1 SDIAIVSRGVRE
13 PLSDLAI
20 INGQPA
26 IVLGVMME
34 SGQRIDQ
41 WSAVMRE
48 RVDGFRDR
56 LPEGVT
62 LDVIFDQSHYVA
74 NRIST
79 LMLNLVIGAVLV
91 IAVTFVAMGWQSALV
106 VGSALP
112 LSIFAVFGWMSVF
125 GVPMHQMSV
134 TGLII
139 ALGLLID
146 NAIVVVDEI
155 QMEMQHGEDALHAA
169 AKTVNYLKV
178 PLLASTIT
186 TIMTFLPIYLLPGSA
201 GEFVGTIALGVIL
214 ALVSSLA
221 ISLTVIAA
229 LSARMLERSKHQYE
243 RLIRR
248 EQRGLWGRSM
258 LVLMRP
264 GSWWNDGIRVPK
276 LARFYRWS
284 IGRAVTQPM
293 LAVGITLAIPLL
305 GFILAGTLDSQF
317 FPLLDRDQF
326 QVEMEFSS
334 QTSIEQTRQKVLQA
348 RDAILEQENIEE
360 VHWFVGESAPRFYY
374 NLKGDRQNESY
385 YAQAMVQMASEEG
398 LDETVQ
404 EVQNTLNRLF
414 PSARVIV
421 QKFQQGPP
429 FDAPI
434 EMRIYGPNLQELRRL
449 GMDVRAMLTSIPEVV
464 QARDSLTEQQ
474 PKLSLSIDEEQA
486 RQAGLTNTD
495 IAQQL
500 EAYSEGVTGGAILE
514 STENL
519 PVRIRL
525 AEADRASL
533 NQLASLDLRPDQPQ
547 DRGFR
552 PTTALGEFELQPQLA
567 AIARRN
573 EVRVN
578 TVQAFIKVGVLPST
592 VLTALQERLDA
603 ENFQLPPGYR
613 YEFGGE
619 SEEQGNAIGNL
630 LLFVPVL
637 VLVMLTALVLSLS
650 SFRQAGIMA
659 VVAVGSIGMALLSLK
674 VFGSLLG
681 FMAVVGTMGLIGIAI
696 NDSIVVLSAFNEDPE
711 ASQGNR
717 KAVQRVLIKCTRH
730 VLTTTV
736 TTIVGFVPLLL
747 DGNPFWRPLV
757 IAITGGIAGASLLA
771 LYFVPAAY
779 VLAIRKRPKSD
790 EQLSVTEADM
800 ALPDNTIALP

>member
-1 SDIAIVSRGVRE
+1 
-13 PLSDLAI
+13 
-20 INGQPA
+20 
-26 IVLGVMME
+26 
-34 SGQRIDQ
+34 
-41 WSAVMRE
+41 
-48 RVDGFRDR
+48 
-56 LPEGVT
+56 
-62 LDVIFDQSHYVA
+62 
-74 NRIST
+74 
-79 LMLNLVIGAVLV
+79 
-91 IAVTFVAMGWQSALV
+91 
-106 VGSALP
+106 
-112 LSIFAVFGWMSVF
+112 
-125 GVPMHQMSV
+125 
-134 TGLII
+134 
-139 ALGLLID
+139 
-146 NAIVVVDEI
+146 
-155 QMEMQHGEDALHAA
+155 
-169 AKTVNYLKV
+169 
-178 PLLASTIT
+178 
-186 TIMTFLPIYLLPGSA
+186 
-201 GEFVGTIALGVIL
+201 
-214 ALVSSLA
+214 
-221 ISLTVIAA
+221 
-229 LSARMLERSKHQYE
+229 
-243 RLIRR
+243 
-248 EQRGLWGRSM
+248 
-258 LVLMRP
+258 
-264 GSWWNDGIRVPK
+264 
-276 LARFYRWS
+276 
-284 IGRAVTQPM
+284 
-293 LAVGITLAIPLL
+293 
-305 GFILAGTLDSQF
+305 
-317 FPLLDRDQF
+317 
-326 QVEMEFSS
+326 
-334 QTSIEQTRQKVLQA
+334 
-348 RDAILEQENIEE
+348 
-360 VHWFVGESAPRFYY
+360 
-374 NLKGDRQNESY
+374 
-385 YAQAMVQMASEEG
+385 
-398 LDETVQ
+398 
-404 EVQNTLNRLF
+404 
-414 PSARVIV
+414 
-421 QKFQQGPP
+421 
-429 FDAPI
+429 
-434 EMRIYGPNLQELRRL
+434 GPNLQELRRL

-573 EVRVN
+573 EERVN

-711 ASQGNR
+711 ANQGNR